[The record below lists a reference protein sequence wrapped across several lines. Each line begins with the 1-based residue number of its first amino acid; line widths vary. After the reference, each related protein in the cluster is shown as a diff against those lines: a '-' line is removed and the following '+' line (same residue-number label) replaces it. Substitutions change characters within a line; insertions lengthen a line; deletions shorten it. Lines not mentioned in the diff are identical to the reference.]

1 MEQIERVMAIV
12 HYETK
17 EDMLED
23 LKNCVTVRRLR
34 FRRKKNSYLYPKV
47 SFECRKILF
56 IEKFN
61 KEEE

>member
-1 MEQIERVMAIV
+1 MAQIERVMAIM
-12 HYETK
+12 HYESE

-23 LKNCVTVRRLR
+23 LKRCITVRRLR
-34 FRRKKNSYLYPKV
+34 FRRKKNSYIYPKV
-47 SFECRKILF
+47 SLESRKILF

>member
-1 MEQIERVMAIV
+1 MAQIERIVAIM
-12 HYETK
+12 HYETE

-34 FRRKKNSYLYPKV
+34 FRRKKNSYIYPKA
-47 SFECRKILF
+47 SFETRKILF